1 MKKTIVAVALVVVF
15 VMALAVPAFAQM
27 THSVVYELDG
37 TIDFKK
43 QAGHLCNTGADHK
56 QTISGSGELF
66 KESAIVMVPGRITME
81 DTNDFV
87 AGETNLAVISVIE
100 LCAPPKYMYEGAV
113 VSPAAMYNVG
123 SQPYT
128 YFGAVGEAL
137 ADGDAFMGTT
147 SYTEMDNY
155 DEWVPLTKQIW
166 AAHVNA
172 DPGFSGNL
180 HQDFVAAYG
189 PYQGLADTEELLWD
203 PEDAWTTHTDAW
215 RWNDTAAGPSAA
227 VGVDYVGNY
236 FNIEQH
242 QRTSQGAIQR
252 FIDISSPW
260 NHGYL
265 MEDAT
270 IVGKSDVQETF
281 TMSNLPEGADMEVDW
296 WVLF

>member
-1 MKKTIVAVALVVVF
+1 MKKTIVAVALVAVF

-43 QAGHLCNTGADHK
+43 QAGHLCNTGAEHK

-100 LCAPPKYMYEGAV
+100 LCAPPKYTYEGAV
-113 VSPAAMYNVG
+113 VSPAAMYNLQR
-123 SQPYT
+123 QPYT
-128 YFGAVGEAL
+128 YYGIVGELLTGDPFGNTVDYTDVDENYAEWNAL
-137 ADGDAFMGTT
+137 TT
-147 SYTEMDNY
+147 
-155 DEWVPLTKQIW
+155 QIW

-189 PYQGLADTEELLWD
+189 PYQGIE
-203 PEDAWTTHTDAW
+203 TDAEATFPGTDNTD
-215 RWNDTAAGPSAA
+215 RWGWQLNER
-227 VGVDYVGNY
+227 GVPEVAIGADYVGNY

-296 WVLF
+296 WILF

>member
-1 MKKTIVAVALVVVF
+1 VKKTIVAVALAVVF
-15 VMALAVPAFAQM
+15 VMSLAVPAFAQM

-43 QAGHLCNTGADHK
+43 QAGHLCNTGAAHK
-56 QTISGSGELF
+56 QTIQGSGEMF
-66 KESAIVMVPGRITME
+66 KESAIVMVPGRITMD

-113 VSPAAMYNVG
+113 VHPSALYTPGPFGN
-123 SQPYT
+123 QPYT
-128 YFGAVGEAL
+128 YYGPVVGPFLGGDEFGVTQERD
-137 ADGDAFMGTT
+137 ADP
-147 SYTEMDNY
+147 NY
-155 DEWVPLTKQIW
+155 DEFEPLTKQIW

-189 PYQGLADTEELLWD
+189 PFWGTDVFDHEDGWTGNADRWRWE
-203 PEDAWTTHTDAW
+203 TDA
-215 RWNDTAAGPSAA
+215 DGVLGAA

-242 QRTSQGAIQR
+242 QRTSQGTIQR

-270 IVGKSDVQETF
+270 VVGKSDVQETF
-281 TMSNLPEGADMEVDW
+281 TMSNLPEGADIEIDW

>member
-43 QAGHLCNTGADHK
+43 QAGHLCNTGAAHK
-56 QTISGSGELF
+56 QTIQGSGEMF
-66 KESAIVMVPGRITME
+66 KESSIVMVPGRITME

-100 LCAPPKYMYEGAV
+100 LCAPPKYTYEGAV
-113 VSPAAMYNVG
+113 VSPAAMYG
-123 SQPYT
+123 FERQPYT
-128 YFGAVGEAL
+128 YFGGVGVAL
-137 ADGDAFMGTT
+137 GNDPFLGTV
-147 SYTEMDNY
+147 SYDDVDENY
-155 DEWVPLTKQIW
+155 DEWTPLTTQIW

-180 HQDFVAAYG
+180 HQDFTAAYG
-189 PYQGLADTEELLWD
+189 PYAGIETD
-203 PEDAWTTHTDAW
+203 PEATFPGADDTD
-215 RWNDTAAGPSAA
+215 RWGWQLNER
-227 VGVDYVGNY
+227 GVPEVAIGSDYVGNY
-236 FNIEQH
+236 FTIDQH

-270 IVGKSDVQETF
+270 IVGKSDVQESF
-281 TMSNLPEGADMEVDW
+281 TMNNLPQGADMEVDW

>member
-43 QAGHLCNTGADHK
+43 QAGHLCNTGAAHK
-56 QTISGSGELF
+56 QTISGSGEMF
-66 KESAIVMVPGRITME
+66 KESSIVMVPGRITME

-100 LCAPPKYMYEGAV
+100 LCAPPKYTYTDGGGNTAV
-113 VSPAAMYNVG
+113 VAPQAMYG
-123 SQPYT
+123 HLDQPY
-128 YFGAVGEAL
+128 YFGPHAFGEL
-137 ADGDAFMGTT
+137 GNETYQMWNDDWT
-147 SYTEMDNY
+147 
-155 DEWVPLTKQIW
+155 PLTNQIW

-189 PYQGLADTEELLWD
+189 PYQGIDGRVLDDDGNVVVAADSW
-203 PEDAWTTHTDAW
+203 AW
-215 RWNDTAAGPSAA
+215 NTAFTAPA
-227 VGVDYVGNY
+227 VGTNYVGNY

-265 MEDAT
+265 LEDAT

-281 TMSNLPEGADMEVDW
+281 TMSNIPEGADMEVDW
-296 WVLF
+296 WILF